1 MSAKNFEYTWNG
13 KKIKLVGFG
22 SLPAGVLRKTRNAK
36 DPMDQA
42 FLMIEE
48 VASPQVLEI
57 VDQMPVEEFGKMIA
71 EWAQGANPGE
81 SSDS

>member
-1 MSAKNFEYTWNG
+1 MSAKKFEYTWNG
-13 KKIKLVGFG
+13 KKIVLPGFAN
-22 SLPAGVLRKTRNAK
+22 LPAGILRKTRNAK

-48 VASPQVLEI
+48 LSNEQTLEI
-57 VDQMPVEEFGKMIA
+57 IDSMPVEEFGKMIT

>member
-1 MSAKNFEYTWNG
+1 MSAKTFEYDWDG
-13 KKIKLVGFG
+13 KKVQLPNFQN
-22 SLPAGVLRKTRNAK
+22 LPAGVLRKTRNAK

-48 VASPQVLEI
+48 VATAKTLTVI
-57 VDQMPVEEFGKMIA
+57 DQMPVEEFGKMIA
-71 EWAQGANPGE
+71 EWAQGATPGE

>member
-1 MSAKNFEYTWNG
+1 MSAKTFEYTWDG
-13 KKIKLVGFG
+13 KKIKLPAFG
-22 SLPAGVLRKTRNAK
+22 DLPAGVLRKTRNAK

-48 VASPQVLEI
+48 LAPEATLKI
-57 VDQMPVEEFGKMIA
+57 IDQMPVEEFGKMIS
-71 EWAQGANPGE
+71 EWAQGAAPGE

>member
-13 KKIKLVGFG
+13 KKVKLPGFG
-22 SLPAGVLRKTRNAK
+22 NLPAGVLRKTRNAK

-48 VASPQVLEI
+48 VASPEALNVI
-57 VDQMPVEEFGKMIA
+57 DQMPVEEFGKMIA
-71 EWAQGANPGE
+71 EWAQGTSPGE

>member
-1 MSAKNFEYTWNG
+1 MSAKKFEYTWDGN
-13 KKIKLVGFG
+13 KVVLPGFG
-22 SLPAGVLRKTRNAK
+22 NLPAGILRKTRNAK

-48 VASPQVLEI
+48 LADEKTLKIIDAMPLE
-57 VDQMPVEEFGKMIA
+57 DFGKMISD
-71 EWAQGANPGE
+71 WAQGANPGE